1 LPDKHDWK
9 STALGIV
16 IAIALVVA
24 YRAWTGP
31 VRLAVGFVKGQMPPC
46 DSTAVR
52 HLLSTTF
59 ASSPEA
65 IKNGVKLIKI
75 GDVRDRDHPTE
86 DAVAVDPKRIARSC
100 SAVLFTNAGKDDL
113 DFQISWMDGSK
124 SEIWLE
130 SE

>member
-1 LPDKHDWK
+1 MPEKHDWK
-9 STALGIV
+9 STALGIA

-31 VRLAVGFVKGQMPPC
+31 VRITVGFVKGQMPPC

-65 IKNGVKLIKI
+65 TKNGVKLIKI
-75 GDVRDRDHPTE
+75 GHVRDRGHSKGDP
-86 DAVAVDPKRIARSC
+86 VAVDPEQEARSC
-100 SAVLFTNAGKDDL
+100 SAVIFTNAGKDDL
-113 DFQISWMDGSK
+113 DFQISWLDGTK
-124 SEIWLE
+124 SAIWLE